1 MKSVLVRLGFGAALV
16 WLSQSAF
23 AAIEK
28 GGVLNEVSD
37 RFLTVSSTW
46 AGTITQYAS

>member
-1 MKSVLVRLGFGAALV
+1 MKSVLVRLGFGSALV
-16 WLSQSAF
+16 FLSQSAA

-37 RFLTVSSTW
+37 RFLTASST
-46 AGTITQYAS
+46 